1 MTDILNGIRVVELAA
16 WTFVPAAGAVL
27 ADWGADVIKVEHPET
42 GDPQRG
48 LISSGIVA
56 GAGGV
61 NHFIEQPNRGKR
73 SIALDTS
80 TPEGLEL
87 LMKLIESADV
97 FLTNLLPD
105 SRQRMGID
113 VEQVRARN
121 PKIIYAR
128 GHGYGTKGELAAQG
142 GFDLAAYWARGGIGQ
157 AYAAGDGS
165 YPPLQRPAFG
175 DVYGGLSIAAG
186 IAGALVKRE
195 RTGEPSVVD
204 VSLLGAAIWQL
215 GPDVVGAGITGE
227 EIPRFALEE
236 MPNPAASMY
245 RTRDGRFIAFVLLQA
260 DRFWADFC
268 TRLGRPDLIDDER
281 YANAVVR
288 FENRAARTER
298 VGSRAMYCCSS
309 MQRGGHVISAKT
321 EHHAVLNAIEHL
333 EKHEGFEVTWLNI
346 SRDGIIDI
354 DQLADAIRPETR
366 LVSIMTANNETGVIQ
381 PMREI
386 WRICRERGVLLHSDM
401 VQSFGKIDTDLSLV
415 DAASFAAHKFYGPK
429 GIGLLFLAQR
439 SFDSADHVRWRTRE
453 RATARNRKCRCNRGN
468 GSGSRMDIAR
478 S

>member
-142 GFDLAAYWARGGIGQ
+142 GFDLAAYWARGAIGQ

-186 IAGALVKRE
+186 IAGALLKRE

-215 GPDVVGAGITGE
+215 GPDVVGAGITGTD
-227 EIPRFALEE
+227 IPRFQLDE
-236 MPNPAASMY
+236 MPNPAVSMY

-268 TRLGRPDLIDDER
+268 MRLGRPDLIDDER
-281 YANAVVR
+281 YANAAVR
-288 FENRAARTER
+288 FENRADCIVELR
-298 VGSRAMYCCSS
+298 
-309 MQRGGHVISAKT
+309 KT
-321 EHHAVLNAIEHL
+321 IGAEDLAHW
-333 EKHEGFEVTWLNI
+333 EKAFSGFEGVWDVMRTAHEIHSDPQALANGYLPRTTDANGNEFALAA
-346 SRDGIIDI
+346 SPVQFDETPLELDRAPGHGEHTDALLAELGYSVDEIIDFKI
-354 DQLADAIRPETR
+354 K
-366 LVSIMTANNETGVIQ
+366 SVI
-381 PMREI
+381 
-386 WRICRERGVLLHSDM
+386 L
-401 VQSFGKIDTDLSLV
+401 
-415 DAASFAAHKFYGPK
+415 
-429 GIGLLFLAQR
+429 
-439 SFDSADHVRWRTRE
+439 
-453 RATARNRKCRCNRGN
+453 
-468 GSGSRMDIAR
+468 
-478 S
+478 

>member
-1 MTDILNGIRVVELAA
+1 VTDILNGIRVVELAA

-27 ADWGADVIKVEHPET
+27 ADWGADVIKIEHPET

-48 LISSGIVA
+48 LISSGIVT

-73 SIALDTS
+73 SIGLDTS
-80 TPEGLEL
+80 TPDGLEL
-87 LMKLIESADV
+87 LMKLIETADV

-113 VEQVRARN
+113 VEQIRARN

-128 GHGYGTKGELAAQG
+128 GHGYGPKGDLAGQG
-142 GFDLAAYWARGGIGQ
+142 GFDLAAYWARGGIGE

-204 VSLLGAAIWQL
+204 VSLLNAAIWQL

-227 EIPRFALEE
+227 DIPKFQLAE
-236 MPNPAASMY
+236 MPNPAASIY
-245 RTRDGRFIAFVLLQA
+245 KTRDGRHIAFVLLQA

-268 TRLGRPDLIDDER
+268 TRLGRPDLISNER
-281 YANAVVR
+281 FANAMVR
-288 FENRAARTER
+288 FGNRADCITELR
-298 VGSRAMYCCSS
+298 KAIG
-309 MQRGGHVISAKT
+309 
-321 EHHAVLNAIEHL
+321 EHDLAHW
-333 EKHEGFEVTWLNI
+333 EKAFEGFDGVWDVMRTAREVHDDPQAIVNGYLPRTT
-346 SRDGIIDI
+346 
-354 DQLADAIRPETR
+354 DA
-366 LVSIMTANNETGVIQ
+366 NGNEFA
-381 PMREI
+381 
-386 WRICRERGVLLHSDM
+386 L
-401 VQSFGKIDTDLSLV
+401 
-415 DAASFAAHKFYGPK
+415 AASPVQFDETPLTLSCAPGHGEHTDA
-429 GIGLLFLAQR
+429 LLAELGYSEDEIIEFKVNSVVL
-439 SFDSADHVRWRTRE
+439 
-453 RATARNRKCRCNRGN
+453 
-468 GSGSRMDIAR
+468 
-478 S
+478 

>member
-121 PKIIYAR
+121 AKIIYAR

-142 GFDLAAYWARGGIGQ
+142 GFDLAAYWARGAIGQ

-186 IAGALVKRE
+186 IAGALLKRE

-215 GPDVVGAGITGE
+215 GPDVVGAGITGTD
-227 EIPRFALEE
+227 IPRFQLEE
-236 MPNPAASMY
+236 MPNPAVSMY

-268 TRLGRPDLIDDER
+268 MRLGRPDLIDDER

-288 FENRAARTER
+288 FENRADCIVELRKTIGAEDLAHWEKAFSGFKGVWDVMRTAHEIHSDPQALANGYLPR
-298 VGSRAMYCCSS
+298 TTDVNGNEFALAASPVQFDETPLELDRAP
-309 MQRGGHVISAKT
+309 GHG
-321 EHHAVLNAIEHL
+321 EHTDALLVEL
-333 EKHEGFEVTWLNI
+333 GFSE
-346 SRDGIIDI
+346 DEIIDFKI
-354 DQLADAIRPETR
+354 K
-366 LVSIMTANNETGVIQ
+366 SVI
-381 PMREI
+381 
-386 WRICRERGVLLHSDM
+386 L
-401 VQSFGKIDTDLSLV
+401 
-415 DAASFAAHKFYGPK
+415 
-429 GIGLLFLAQR
+429 
-439 SFDSADHVRWRTRE
+439 
-453 RATARNRKCRCNRGN
+453 
-468 GSGSRMDIAR
+468 
-478 S
+478 

>member
-1 MTDILNGIRVVELAA
+1 VTDILNGIRVVELAA

-27 ADWGADVIKVEHPET
+27 ADWGADVIKIEHPET

-48 LISSGIVA
+48 LISSGIVT

-73 SIALDTS
+73 SIGLDTS
-80 TPEGLEL
+80 TPDGLEL
-87 LMKLIESADV
+87 LMKLIETADV

-113 VEQVRARN
+113 VEQIRARN

-128 GHGYGTKGELAAQG
+128 GHGYGPKGDLAGQG
-142 GFDLAAYWARGGIGQ
+142 GFDLAAYWARGGIGE

-204 VSLLGAAIWQL
+204 VSLLNAAIWQL

-227 EIPRFALEE
+227 DIPKFQLAE
-236 MPNPAASMY
+236 MPNPAASIY
-245 RTRDGRFIAFVLLQA
+245 KTRDGRHIAFVLLQA

-268 TRLGRPDLIDDER
+268 TRLGRPDLISNER
-281 YANAVVR
+281 FANAMVR
-288 FENRAARTER
+288 FGNRADCITELR
-298 VGSRAMYCCSS
+298 KAIG
-309 MQRGGHVISAKT
+309 
-321 EHHAVLNAIEHL
+321 EHDLAHW
-333 EKHEGFEVTWLNI
+333 EKAFEGFDGVWDVMRTAREVHDDPQAIVNGYLPRTTDAN
-346 SRDGIIDI
+346 GNEFA
-354 DQLADAIRPETR
+354 LAASPVQFDET
-366 LVSIMTANNETGVIQ
+366 
-381 PMREI
+381 P
-386 WRICRERGVLLHSDM
+386 
-401 VQSFGKIDTDLSLV
+401 LSLGCAPGHGEHT
-415 DAASFAAHKFYGPK
+415 DA
-429 GIGLLFLAQR
+429 LLAELGYSEDEIIEFKVNSVVL
-439 SFDSADHVRWRTRE
+439 
-453 RATARNRKCRCNRGN
+453 
-468 GSGSRMDIAR
+468 
-478 S
+478 